1 MDNAMIRSPGFTPAQ
16 AFADPPALPPELD
29 EVDADDDS
37 LTQLHKPGREV
48 ECQTSFGGP
57 PRSGRQ
63 VTELDFGPDGHAH
76 VKPRHYKSHDS
87 SLSGRLLDFLG
98 VPTHLS
104 VSGMLV
110 DLFRLFIPATAT
122 TILYFCNQ
130 AITMMFVGQTLGVEE
145 LAYYA
150 VGISVFNIV
159 GLSIGLGMATALDTL
174 CSQAYGRDK
183 KGPEVGILL
192 QRGLVVCLSLASLV
206 IVGFFFVTPLV
217 SSVFGPKLG
226 AGIALFLKSS
236 PLYLVALIC
245 NFCVQ
250 KSLQAQQLAI
260 LPVWANVASAVA
272 CPAFNYWLTPHG
284 VDHAAIA
291 IGLSVCVAV
300 VVMVVGALLHPHSII
315 FNCTWPTREAVD
327 LRGAVE
333 FMKVGVPGMFSVV
346 AEWWAFEL
354 IIAFSA
360 RYGETTVTA
369 FTICM
374 NVLTF
379 MFAFPS
385 GLAVAAGVLC
395 GNFLGANDPRGARS
409 YARLALLV
417 GGVLTLCVNLGLI
430 FLGPKVFRLYT
441 NDKHVLHLLN
451 GVLSLLVVFHVGDA
465 SQSVMQGV
473 FRGAGRQAMSA
484 RIVLVSLWL
493 VGLPASWYLGE
504 SLEPLRGILTGLIVG
519 FVVEIPLMAIDMLVR
534 WDWEALAEAAAATKL
549 EEQAAET
556 QALNRG
562 ESDPANYGTV

>member
-16 AFADPPALPPELD
+16 AFAEAPALPPELD
-29 EVDADDDS
+29 ETEADDEG
-37 LTQLHKPGREV
+37 LMGGPCAREA
-48 ECQTSFGGP
+48 ECQTSFAGAATGH
-57 PRSGRQ
+57 RQ

-76 VKPRHYKSHDS
+76 VKPRHYKTHDNS
-87 SLSGRLLDFLG
+87 ITGRLLDFLG
-98 VPTHLS
+98 IPTHLT
-104 VSGMLV
+104 VTGMLS

-174 CSQAYGRDK
+174 CSQAYGRNK
-183 KGPEVGILL
+183 EGPEVGILL
-192 QRGLVVCLSLASLV
+192 QRGLVVCLSLAVFVVL
-206 IVGFFFVTPLV
+206 GFSFVTPML
-217 SSVFGPKLG
+217 SDVFGPKLG
-226 AGIALFLKSS
+226 PGIAVFLTHS
-236 PLYLVALIC
+236 PLYLFALIV

-250 KSLQAQQLAI
+250 KALQAQQLAI

-272 CPAFNYWLTPHG
+272 CPAFNYWLTPKG
-284 VDHAAIA
+284 VDHAAYA

-300 VVMVVGALLHPHSII
+300 VVMVIGAVLHPKTIL
-315 FNCTWPTREAVD
+315 FRCAWPSREALD
-327 LRGAVE
+327 IEGAIE
-333 FMKVGVPGMFSVV
+333 FVRVGVPGMFSVV
-346 AEWWAFEL
+346 AEWWAFEI
-354 IIAFSA
+354 IIAFSS
-360 RYGETTVTA
+360 RYGETVVTA

-409 YARLALLV
+409 YARLSILV
-417 GGVLTLCVNLGLI
+417 GFALTVGVNLALI
-430 FLGPKVFRLYT
+430 FFGPHVFRLYT
-441 NDKHVLHLLN
+441 KDKHVLDLLN
-451 GVLSLLVVFHVGDA
+451 GVLGLLVVFHIGDA
-465 SQSVMQGV
+465 TQSVMQGV

-493 VGLPASWYLGE
+493 VGLPASWFLGE
-504 SLEPLRGILTGLIVG
+504 TMEPLRGILSGLILG
-519 FVVEIPLMAIDMLVR
+519 FIVEIPLMAIDMLVR
-534 WDWEALAEAAAATKL
+534 WDWEALAEKAATTKL
-549 EEQAAET
+549 EQAAET
-556 QALNRG
+556 QGLSG
-562 ESDPANYGTV
+562 EKPVDYGTV